1 MPKTPLVFEGLN
13 FLRQFQN
20 NAEWPLKT
28 NLKGEHNE
36 ND

>member
-1 MPKTPLVFEGLN
+1 MPKTLLVFEGLK

-20 NAEWPLKT
+20 NAERSLKT